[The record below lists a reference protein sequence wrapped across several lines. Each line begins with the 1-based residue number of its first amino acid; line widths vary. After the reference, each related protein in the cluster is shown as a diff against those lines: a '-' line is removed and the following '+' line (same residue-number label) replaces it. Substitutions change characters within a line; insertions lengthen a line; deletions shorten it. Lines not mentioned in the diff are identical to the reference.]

1 MKRPN
6 VPIFE
11 PWYLTWLGVRVG
23 SNRLLVKTAI
33 ACSGVDTNV
42 EYISKPHTTSL
53 EKKSYIL

>member
-1 MKRPN
+1 MINERNEKAERAHQ
-6 VPIFE
+6 VE

-42 EYISKPHTTSL
+42 EYISKPHTTS
-53 EKKSYIL
+53 